1 MRPYLRTMPSQ
12 VQEGQSFSTTVGLLY
27 VFNLIVGTGALALPK
42 AFQTAGYV
50 LGTLL
55 LLVSAFMSYICAT
68 FIIETMSV
76 SNAILKRNRENEV
89 NQLYGLESSND
100 EAEGSAEENY
110 VQQKRSFDITQKV
123 ELSEMAYLVL
133 GKIGVIMT
141 YLFLT
146 LYLFGDLAIY
156 STTVPKSLMNVLCE
170 SPNVTIITND
180 LPCYQNHFDDFSR
193 LSVYRIC
200 VALFACFCFPMVIAG
215 MTKTKYIQLATTVSR
230 WTAFTLMIVLASMQL
245 FREGPQASPPAAD
258 IKGFGS
264 LFGVSIYA
272 FMCHHSIPGLL
283 TPIRNKKNFNYKL
296 IGVYGVIFI
305 FYCTLSVTGLFA
317 FSVVQDVYTLNFL
330 HDDKTSLVYSLID
343 YFLALFPVFT
353 LTSSYIIVAIT
364 LSNNLKILLTM
375 LQNSNNTESN
385 DLESEA
391 LLESSSDREDM
402 IDLRSPVPTSTSSP
416 TNNRSAFFDQISPF
430 IFPFIA
436 IFLPTILSFFNDN
449 VLVLASITGSYPG
462 VGVQFIIP
470 SCLVIGA
477 RKYANS
483 QLHHPVPETIRSPF
497 KQNFWPYL
505 TLLWA
510 AFTIVNVTIHL
521 LHFG

>member
-1 MRPYLRTMPSQ
+1 MPST
-12 VQEGQSFSTTVGLLY
+12 VQEGQSFSTTIGLLY

-42 AFQTAGYV
+42 AFQTAGYF

-55 LLVSAFMSYICAT
+55 LLVSAFMSYVCAT

-76 SNAILKRNRENEV
+76 SNAILKRNRDSEV

-100 EAEGSAEENY
+100 ETEASAEENY
-110 VQQKRSFDITQKV
+110 IQQKRSFDITQKV

-133 GKIGVIMT
+133 GKIGVVMT
-141 YLFLT
+141 YIFLT

-170 SPNVTIITND
+170 SPNTTIITND
-180 LPCYQNHFDDFSR
+180 LPCYKDHLDDFSR

-230 WTAFTLMIVLASMQL
+230 WTAFTLMICLASMQL
-245 FREGPQASPPAAD
+245 LKEGPQATPPAAD

-296 IGVYGVIFI
+296 IGVYSVIFI
-305 FYCTLSVTGLFA
+305 FYCTLSVTGSFA

-330 HDDKTSLVYSLID
+330 HDDKTSLFYSLID

-364 LSNNLKILLTM
+364 LSNNLKVLLTM
-375 LQNSNNTESN
+375 LRNTNNSEINNT
-385 DLESEA
+385 ESEA
-391 LLESSSDREDM
+391 LLESSSDREDV
-402 IDLRSPVPTSTSSP
+402 IDLRSPAPTTSTANHSV
-416 TNNRSAFFDQISPF
+416 FFDQVSPF
-430 IFPFIA
+430 LFPCIA

-497 KQNFWPYL
+497 RQSFWPYL
-505 TLLWA
+505 TLLGA
-510 AFTIVNVTIHL
+510 AFTIINVTIHL